1 MTLIDALGM
10 PCPIPVV
17 KAKKA
22 LQELPETGGQ
32 VQILVDNT
40 IACENLAKMAMGLGY
55 TYALEPQ
62 AEQRFAVTLTSGG
75 GSAIA
80 DEPCCVPAVSSGE
93 GLVVSIGQNTMGK
106 GSDELGAILIKGF
119 VFSLTQLSPP
129 PAAVLLFNSGV
140 HLAVEGANTAE
151 DLQMLADLGAR
162 IRICGTCADYYNVK
176 DALAVGEVTN
186 MYGIVEELAAAARVI
201 NL

>member
-22 LQELPETGGQ
+22 LQELPEAGGQ

-40 IACENLAKMAMGLGY
+40 IACENLAKMAMGLGF

-62 AEQRFAVTLTSGG
+62 AEHCFAVTLTSGG

-80 DEPCCVPAVSSGE
+80 DEPCGVPAVSTGK
-93 GLVVSIGQNTMGK
+93 GLVVSIGQNSMGK

-162 IRICGTCADYYNVK
+162 IRICGTCADYYNVTA
-176 DALAVGEVTN
+176 ALAVGEVTN
-186 MYGIVEELAAAARVI
+186 MYGIVEELAAAAGVI